1 MRFTFLV
8 ALLLIATPALAD
20 PAILTGDV
28 TKVRDGAPI
37 TGVPRI
43 VDGDSLVIG
52 GVKIRLHGIDAPERN
67 QTCGIEPNQW
77 DCGRR
82 STRALSEMI
91 DRAPVTC
98 HERDVDRYGRI
109 VAVCSV
115 GGVLLNARM
124 VAEGWAVS
132 YRQYSMDYVGEED
145 QAREGGAEYG
155 RASLSGQRTGVVGSG
170 PANLVPHPTK
180 THATCLTGTA
190 ATSAHGRKHRASMR
204 PLAQTTR
211 TGLMVTAMGSRVRD
225 CGASNPCSSS
235 PRTHGRVSL
244 LQRSRRGADFKDCN

>member
-1 MRFTFLV
+1 MRFTFLA

-20 PAILTGDV
+20 PTILTGDV
-28 TKVRDGAPI
+28 TKGRDGAPI

-67 QTCGIEPNQW
+67 QTCGFEPNQW
-77 DCGRR
+77 DCGRQ

-124 VAEGWAVS
+124 VAEGWAVA

-145 QAREGGAEYG
+145 QAREGGRGIWSGEFV
-155 RASLSGQRTGVVGSG
+155 RPEDWRRGQRTARSR
-170 PANLVPHPTK
+170 
-180 THATCLTGTA
+180 A
-190 ATSAHGRKHRASMR
+190 APSQSPRNM
-204 PLAQTTR
+204 PD
-211 TGLMVTAMGSRVRD
+211 RD
-225 CGASNPCSSS
+225 CGDF
-235 PRTHGRVSL
+235 RTWQEAQSFFEAAGPGDPHRLDGDRDGIACESL
-244 LQRSRRGADFKDCN
+244 RR